1 MRRTAAVLGSPIS
14 HSLSPLIH
22 NYAYQI
28 LQFQAEYIAAEVREG
43 EFLGWIRA
51 ALTNSTQWM
60 GFSLT
65 MPLKE
70 VVCSPKLRDLIN
82 LDSAAEKIQSAN
94 TLYYQDEKWQG
105 CSTDVMGFEY
115 LLETREFS
123 KVAIVGAG
131 GTARAAIAALS
142 KMTVPQKMNVKVFR
156 RDDSRD
162 LKLSAVSDKLI
173 IEFVDFAE
181 LERQSGFDLLINT
194 VPNDGVSQ
202 VASGLKDCK
211 LLLDAV
217 YTPWPTALMSKQY
230 SDGAE
235 VISGLQL
242 LCAQAVPQ
250 IRLMTGLDFDS
261 IELYER
267 LLKKVQQEFN

>member
-43 EFLGWIRA
+43 EFLEWIKS

-70 VVCSPKLRDLIN
+70 VVCSPKLKDVIT
-82 LDSAAEKIQSAN
+82 LDNTAEKIQSAN
-94 TLYYQDEKWQG
+94 TLYYQGDKWQG

-123 KVAIVGAG
+123 EVAIIGAG
-131 GTARAAIAALS
+131 GTARAALGALNR
-142 KMTVPQKMNVKVFR
+142 MNGRQKKSVKVFR
-156 RDDSRD
+156 RNDNRD
-162 LKLSAVSDKLI
+162 QKLSLASEDLI

-181 LERQSGFDLLINT
+181 LEKQSGFDLLINT

-202 VASGLKDCK
+202 VATRLGDCK

-217 YTPWPTALMSKQY
+217 YTPWPTALMSKQFR
-230 SDGAE
+230 DGAE

-250 IRLMTGLDFDS
+250 IGLMTGLDFDS
-261 IELYER
+261 DELYER
-267 LLKKVQQEFN
+267 LLNRLQQEFK